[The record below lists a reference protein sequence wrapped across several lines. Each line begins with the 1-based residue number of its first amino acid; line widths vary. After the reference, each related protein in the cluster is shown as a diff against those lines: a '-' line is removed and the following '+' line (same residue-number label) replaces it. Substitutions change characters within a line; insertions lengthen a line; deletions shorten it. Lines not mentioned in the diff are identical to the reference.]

1 MNVEAQKH
9 LEYASGYFDLKMYDE
24 ALIEVDAALAIVPD
38 HPVATGVK
46 SDILWRMNRLNE
58 VEPFLAK
65 MAEWHPNDSDI
76 WINLA
81 YIRRRTQSLEAA
93 AETLKRAFAVN
104 PRNAL
109 AHFNMACYRAA
120 QHRTAE
126 ALALLK
132 NAVHLNPKLKELA
145 KAEPDFATVRDLP
158 EFQELVKLGKPAKSA

>member
-1 MNVEAQKH
+1 M
-9 LEYASGYFDLKMYDE
+9 FDD
-24 ALIEVDAALAIVPD
+24 ALREVDIVLTTAPDQPAATEI
-38 HPVATGVK
+38 K
-46 SDILWRMNRLNE
+46 SDILLRMNRLKE

-65 MAEWHPNDSDI
+65 MAEWNPDDPGV

-93 AETLKRAFAVN
+93 AETLQRAFVAN

-109 AHFNMACYRAA
+109 AHFNMACYRAV
-120 QHRTAE
+120 QHRTKE

-132 NAVHLNPKLKELA
+132 NALHLNPKLKELA

-158 EFQELVKLGKPAKSA
+158 EFQELVRPGKSAR